1 MVPAA
6 KVFSMQADAVVTL
19 GSNALDAKRA
29 STQMRAIVVAS
40 VIGTT
45 VEWYD
50 FLIYGT
56 AAALVFNKLFF
67 PGFDPLMGT
76 LAAFGTYAVG
86 FVARPLGGAVFGH
99 FGDRAGRKTMLT
111 LTMLIMGCGTFLI
124 GCLPTYGSIGI
135 WAPIVL
141 IALRLL
147 QGIGGEWGGAV
158 LMVIEHAPA
167 GRRGFYGS
175 LVQVGFPLGIAA
187 STGTFLYMSQAMN
200 EVSFLAWGW
209 RLPFLLSA
217 LLIALGLFIRLRLQ
231 ETPAFAQVQREGVAR
246 SPLLDVL
253 LHQPRTFLIA
263 VGMKVSEVAW
273 VYVLTVFSIVYA
285 TTRLGLPRT
294 LILDGILL
302 AAVAELF
309 TLPLFGA
316 LSDRIGR
323 KPIYVAGAVLSA
335 ALAFPTFWLLQTRDP
350 TVVVLTLVVVMSLT
364 HGLMFGPQAA
374 YMPELFGTR
383 TRYSGASLGCQVSAA
398 LSGGFAPII
407 AAGLLAWAGATWP
420 ISLYLIAL
428 AAITLTAVLASS
440 DTADLDI
447 TRR

>member
-1 MVPAA
+1 
-6 KVFSMQADAVVTL
+6 MQASAVAAL
-19 GSNALDAKRA
+19 GSKIQNSEKA
-29 STQMRAIVVAS
+29 STRMRAIVVAS

-76 LAAFGTYAVG
+76 LAAFATYAVG
-86 FVARPLGGAVFGH
+86 FVARPFGGAVFGH

-111 LTMLIMGCGTFLI
+111 LTMLIMGAGTFLI
-124 GCLPTYGSIGI
+124 GCLPTYASIGV
-135 WAPIVL
+135 WAPILL

-147 QGIGGEWGGAV
+147 QGIGIGGEWGGAV

-175 LVQVGFPLGIAA
+175 LVQVGFPLGIVA

-200 EVSFLAWGW
+200 EADFLAWGW

-217 LLIALGLFIRLRLQ
+217 VLIALGLFIRLRLQ
-231 ETPAFAQVQREGVAR
+231 ETPAFAQVQKEGVAKT
-246 SPLLDVL
+246 PLLDVL

-273 VYVLTVFSIVYA
+273 VYMLTVFSIVYA
-285 TTRLGLPRT
+285 TTRLGLPRA

-309 TLPLFGA
+309 TIPLFGA

-428 AAITLTAVLASS
+428 AAITLTAVLASR